1 MQGQSPYIIN
11 ASLQYD
17 IEPLGINTTVLFNQ
31 IGRRI
36 LYVGNDQVPEIW
48 ENPRPLLDLQIAKKL
63 NKDKAEI
70 KLNVSN
76 ILNRMAYYYHDMNS
90 NKKFDNGAGKNSDA
104 IAVGRNYGTN
114 FSLSF
119 NYKFK

>member
-1 MQGQSPYIIN
+1 
-11 ASLQYD
+11 
-17 IEPLGINTTVLFNQ
+17 LGINTTVLFNQ

-48 ENPRPLLDLQIAKKL
+48 ENPRPLLDLQVAKKL
-63 NKDKAEI
+63 IKDKAEI

-76 ILNRMAYYYHDMNS
+76 ILNRMAYYYHDMNN
-90 NKKFDNGAGKNSDA
+90 NKKFDSGAGKNSDA

>member
-48 ENPRPLLDLQIAKKL
+48 ENPRPLLDLQVAKKL

-76 ILNRMAYYYHDMNS
+76 ILNRMAYYYHDMNN
-90 NKKFDNGAGKNSDA
+90 NKKFDSGGKNSDA